1 MNRHFTILDIPQNPL
16 VSSGLASHVVVRLQP
31 VYRDHYIETGKLPP
45 MFRDRTKRAC
55 YKLNIN
61 TSRIEFWQDIF
72 KFTVTDQGITPDE
85 RDVHGAIEVDQI
97 NNALHQGI
105 LFVIGKNAQ
114 GDPISTQVRF
124 VVGIATGA
132 PERALAGEFNREE
145 WLSAI
150 QNVGPGLQDFQ
161 CLHVFP

>member
-1 MNRHFTILDIPQNPL
+1 
-16 VSSGLASHVVVRLQP
+16 
-31 VYRDHYIETGKLPP
+31 

-55 YKLNIN
+55 HKLNIN

-72 KFTVTDQGITPDE
+72 KFTVTDQGIAADE
-85 RDVHGAIEVDQI
+85 RDMHGAIEVDQI

-114 GDPISTQVRF
+114 SDPIATQVRF
-124 VVGIATGA
+124 VVGIAAGA
-132 PERALAGEFNREE
+132 PERALAGEFNGEE

-150 QNVGPGLQDFQ
+150 ENVGPGLQDFH